1 VRSRLGHCRY
11 AKWPSP
17 YPAGDMRVL
26 IVESGFTRGALAGC
40 RALAVAGWSV
50 GIGSPSPRGLA
61 ASSRYARRWHRI
73 PSVEDDLDAFLEAT
87 ESAVRKD
94 RYEVVFCS
102 EDAQALGL
110 SYGRDRISAVVPY
123 PDHDV
128 VVRAFDKFELSLAAE
143 RVGMATPRTVLADD
157 DTIAEVQLPIL
168 VKSRLH
174 WTPGSSRAPARL
186 EATICSERTEV
197 HGRVLDIRSHGGD
210 AVLQQIV
217 RGRLIHYMLMIDH
230 GEILAGVQTRAEPL
244 FYPGPEVGQRI
255 RSESV
260 PVDEDLHAKTS
271 ELIRELKWEGLASLN
286 LLSPIEGGEPVLIDF
301 NGRFG
306 ASFDQYIAAGPN
318 FPAMAASLS
327 TRRPLP
333 PVRQVMVGIRFQW
346 LEGDLRRAWRQRRGG
361 LLADVLDCL
370 AYARGAVHT
379 LWRWDDPMPTVRL
392 ATRLIGEVLGKLWRA
407 ARSPRPGRR
416 SALPPG
422 ERP

>member
-1 VRSRLGHCRY
+1 MHSGLGHCRY

-50 GIGSPSPRGLA
+50 GVGSPTPRGLA

-73 PSVEDDLDAFLEAT
+73 PSVEKDLDAFLRAT
-87 ESAVRKD
+87 QTAVREGG
-94 RYEVVFCS
+94 YEVVFCS

-128 VVRAFDKFELSLAAE
+128 VVRAFDKFELSLAAG
-143 RVGMATPRTVLADD
+143 RTGMASPRTVLADD
-157 DTIAEVQLPIL
+157 DGIADVQLPVL

-174 WTPGSSRAPARL
+174 WTPGSSGAPARL
-186 EATICSERTEV
+186 EAAIFSERAAV
-197 HGRVLDIRSHGGD
+197 RRRVLDIRDHGGD
-210 AVLQQIV
+210 AVLQEVV
-217 RGRLIHYMLMIDH
+217 RGRLIHYMALVEH
-230 GEILAGVQTRAEPL
+230 GEILAGVQTIAEPL
-244 FYPGPEVGQRI
+244 FYPGPDVGQRI

-260 PVDEDLHAKTS
+260 PVDEDLHARTS
-271 ELIRELKWEGLASLN
+271 ALMRELKWEGLASLN
-286 LLSPIEGGEPVLIDF
+286 LLSPFEGGELVLIDF

-318 FPAMAASLS
+318 FPAMAASLA
-327 TRRPLP
+327 TGRPVP
-333 PVRQVMVGIRFQW
+333 PVGPVRVGVKFQW

-361 LLADVLDCL
+361 LVRDIVDCL

-392 ATRLIGEVLGKLWRA
+392 AARLIGEVLGKLWTSARA
-407 ARSPRPGRR
+407 ARPSRG

-422 ERP
+422 QRP